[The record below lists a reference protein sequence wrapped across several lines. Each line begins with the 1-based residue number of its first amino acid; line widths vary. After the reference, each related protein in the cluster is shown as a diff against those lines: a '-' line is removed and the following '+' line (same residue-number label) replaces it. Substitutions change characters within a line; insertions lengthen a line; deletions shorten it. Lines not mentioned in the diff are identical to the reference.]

1 MLENRKGVESLGGE
15 GLGNGREWA
24 GKVRGGRYGFMG
36 KKSLE
41 SSRVWAW
48 IKFVEISGVCGRGKC
63 SRVWA
68 WKVRG
73 KFEGMGVESAWVWA
87 LKVR

>member
-1 MLENRKGVESLGGE
+1 MLENRKGVESLGGGG
-15 GLGNGREWA
+15 GLGKWA

-48 IKFVEISGVCGRGKC
+48 IKFVEISGECG
-63 SRVWA
+63 
-68 WKVRG
+68 RG
-73 KFEGMGVESAWVWA
+73 KFEGV
-87 LKVR
+87 

>member
-1 MLENRKGVESLGGE
+1 MRAW
-15 GLGNGREWA
+15 EWA

-63 SRVWA
+63 LESSRVCG
-68 WKVRG
+68 RG
-73 KFEGMGVESAWVWA
+73 KCVESSRGCEQKEGWV
-87 LKVR
+87 R